1 MADGPFWMSLT
12 SLLLSGGS
20 LVVSGGSLPVSLRSL
35 AASRT
40 ANREAQTA
48 ARLEHRLEG
57 MNHVRWVMHDVILD
71 GNITADT
78 VASIREAVQISDRVF
93 SAHVAETLNQLRAT
107 IVHLHHTPSERLTE
121 RDLKAADELKEKL
134 EAVLE
139 RMKEEAGFGKPT
151 APTARPGDGAG
162 SKIIRW

>member
-20 LVVSGGSLPVSLRSL
+20 LVVSLRSL

-78 VASIREAVQISDRVF
+78 VASIREAVQISDRV
-93 SAHVAETLNQLRAT
+93 L
-107 IVHLHHTPSERLTE
+107 
-121 RDLKAADELKEKL
+121 
-134 EAVLE
+134 
-139 RMKEEAGFGKPT
+139 
-151 APTARPGDGAG
+151 APTSRKRSTNYAPL
-162 SKIIRW
+162 